1 MLDMISELVGTIVI
15 IIVLATFLDLLLPE
29 GSIKNYVKLF
39 IGLLIMLTILNPV
52 VNLIDTEMAAKLEKG
67 PDLFIETASP
77 KETKEII
84 NRGDDIKESELD
96 TISRRYESF
105 LEDEI
110 SNLVGEYFDK
120 YALYSLKPSYN
131 EEWDEDFG
139 ELHDLKL
146 ILTEKNRVDEKEL
159 SFSDSDIS
167 IEEVE
172 DIKIEFDDGDQNQMD
187 KESKAEENESSG
199 DFTYLP
205 GVKEEEKNRLKN
217 RLADEFYLSEKD
229 INIRVKRR

>member
-52 VNLIDTEMAAKLEKG
+52 VNLIDTEMAAKLDKG

-77 KETKEII
+77 NETKEII
-84 NRGDDIKESELD
+84 KRGDDIKESELD
-96 TISRRYESF
+96 AISRRFESS

-120 YALYSLKPSYN
+120 YDLYSLKPSYN

-146 ILTEKNRVDEKEL
+146 ILTEKNKVDEKE
-159 SFSDSDIS
+159 STFSDIS

-172 DIKIEFDDGDQNQMD
+172 DIKIKFENGDQNQMD
-187 KESKAEENESSG
+187 KKSKAEEHESSG

-205 GVKEEEKNRLKN
+205 DVKEEEKNRLKN
-217 RLADEFYLSEKD
+217 RLADEFHLSEKD